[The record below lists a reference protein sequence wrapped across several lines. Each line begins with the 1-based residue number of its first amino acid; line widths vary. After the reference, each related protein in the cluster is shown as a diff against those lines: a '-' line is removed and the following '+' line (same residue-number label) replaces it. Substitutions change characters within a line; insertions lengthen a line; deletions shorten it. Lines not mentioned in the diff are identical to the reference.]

1 MEVLYCHELY
11 IFRKIVRF
19 MPVSWV
25 CEYSIVKG
33 FVCTLLVYLRKSRSF
48 CSLFFRFV
56 LQYTFLFL
64 EPDCLKTLVYN
75 QCIFKNDVQFRM
87 RNVHDFW
94 IYVCY
99 YTCTYKRKV
108 YTVWT
113 VNDVIGRIRIH
124 IPWIYI
130 DIYLFGYISLK
141 TGIYWYLSHRYT
153 TQNVIDGP
161 QYMLKLIYSE
171 KATKFCEISTNY
183 LSYVVPVKS
192 KVKISQ
198 NFVAFSEYMNFK

>member
-1 MEVLYCHELY
+1 MNFLFSAKLFVLCLFHECVNTRSWRAL
-11 IFRKIVRF
+11 FVRF
-19 MPVSWV
+19 WFIYVKVAV
-25 CEYSIVKG
+25 CY
-33 FVCTLLVYLRKSRSF
+33 
-48 CSLFFRFV
+48 LFFSFRFAV
-56 LQYTFLFL
+56 HISFFL

-124 IPWIYI
+124 IPRIYI
-130 DIYLFGYISLK
+130 DINLFGYIPLK
-141 TGIYWYLSHRYT
+141 TGISPRYT

-161 QYMLKLIYSE
+161 QYMLCTIQPEEFPHSFTFK
-171 KATKFCEISTNY
+171 
-183 LSYVVPVKS
+183 KS
-192 KVKISQ
+192 
-198 NFVAFSEYMNFK
+198 F

>member
-1 MEVLYCHELY
+1 MEVLYCHELF

-33 FVCTLLVYLRKSRSF
+33 FVCTLLVYLRKSRSLLSF
-48 CSLFFRFV
+48 FSFRFAV
-56 LQYTFLFL
+56 HISFFL

-130 DIYLFGYISLK
+130 DINLFGYIPLK
-141 TGIYWYLSHRYT
+141 TGIYWYLSPRYT

-161 QYMLKLIYSE
+161 QYMLCTIQPEEFPHSFTFK
-171 KATKFCEISTNY
+171 
-183 LSYVVPVKS
+183 KS
-192 KVKISQ
+192 
-198 NFVAFSEYMNFK
+198 F